1 MEQLYQIY
9 LASTGVSIDSRRLT
23 DGQLFFA
30 IRGDNFDGHDYVS
43 AALDSGAS
51 HAIIDDAKYQDGD
64 RTILVPAVLE
74 SLQLLAYHHRC
85 QFDIPVIGL
94 TGSNGKTTTKELLKV
109 VLDQKFKVHC
119 TRGNLNNHLGVP
131 LTILEASLDS
141 EILIVE
147 MGANHIGEIEALCKI
162 AMPNHGL
169 ITNIGYAHIE
179 GFGSYNGVVTAKT
192 ELYRHLSD
200 YGGHIFYN
208 PSDKVLVDNIPHNA
222 SVTAYGL
229 DIELGTGHS
238 ESLEF
243 RIVGDERVNQ
253 TKLFGSYN
261 LTNISAART
270 VGKYFGIADRD
281 IITAVTAYTP
291 ANNRSQIREVGDVRL
306 IMDAYNANPSSMLL
320 SIESFTAMK
329 TDRGK
334 VLILGDMNELGDD
347 AISMHRDI
355 LALVAKSNWADVILV
370 GPIFGQ
376 ARKADQYSYYPNTAN
391 LARDKAQLANR
402 LKDKVVLLKA
412 SRSIGLEQIETL
424 FS

>member
-1 MEQLYQIY
+1 MEQLYQKF
-9 LASTGVSIDSRRLT
+9 LASAGVSIDSRRLT

-30 IRGDNFDGHDYVS
+30 LRGENFDGHDYVA

-51 HAIIDDAKYQDGD
+51 HVIIDDADYQDGD
-64 RTILVPAVLE
+64 RTIMVSDVLE

-94 TGSNGKTTTKELLKV
+94 TGSNGKTTTKELLKA
-109 VLDQKFKVHC
+109 VLDKKFKVHC

-131 LTILEASLDS
+131 LTILEASKDS
-141 EILIVE
+141 EIMIIE

-162 AMPNHGL
+162 SMPNHGL

-179 GFGSYNGVVTAKT
+179 GFGSYNGVVAAKT

-200 YGGHIFYN
+200 YGCHIFYN
-208 PSDKVLVDNIPHNA
+208 PEDKVLVDNLPQNA
-222 SVTAYGL
+222 SVTAYGR
-229 DIELGTGHS
+229 DIELGTRQGI
-238 ESLEF
+238 SLEF
-243 RIVGDERVNQ
+243 RITGDERFIQ

-261 LTNISAART
+261 LANISAART
-270 VGKYFGIADRD
+270 VGKYFGVADRD
-281 IITAVTAYTP
+281 IITALTDYTP
-291 ANNRSQIREVGDVRL
+291 ANNRSQIIEVGDVRL

-320 SIESFTAMK
+320 SIESFIAMK
-329 TDRGK
+329 TDRAK
-334 VLILGDMNELGDD
+334 VLILGDMKELGDD

-355 LALVAKSNWADVILV
+355 LALVDASDWADVILV

-376 ARKADQYSYYPNTAN
+376 ARMADQYSHYPSTED

-424 FS
+424 LS